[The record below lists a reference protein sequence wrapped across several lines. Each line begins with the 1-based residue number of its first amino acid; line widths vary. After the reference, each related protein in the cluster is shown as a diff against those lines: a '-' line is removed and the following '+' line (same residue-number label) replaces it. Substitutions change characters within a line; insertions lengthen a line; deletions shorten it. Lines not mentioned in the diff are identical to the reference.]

1 MASFHD
7 NVRRQDTSAP
17 VTLVVGVETV
27 TLQPD
32 QYAGQSVNEL
42 FAAYG
47 HRLVGEGRVDRITE
61 YQLNGEI
68 VPGSTQPRPGETVRG
83 VVTVD
88 GKG

>member
-1 MASFHD
+1 MASFYD

-17 VTLVVGVETV
+17 VTLVVGVEPV
-27 TLQPD
+27 TLQHD
-32 QYAGQSVNEL
+32 QYVGRSVNEL

-47 HRLVGEGRVDRITE
+47 HRLVGEGRVNLITE

-88 GKG
+88 CKG